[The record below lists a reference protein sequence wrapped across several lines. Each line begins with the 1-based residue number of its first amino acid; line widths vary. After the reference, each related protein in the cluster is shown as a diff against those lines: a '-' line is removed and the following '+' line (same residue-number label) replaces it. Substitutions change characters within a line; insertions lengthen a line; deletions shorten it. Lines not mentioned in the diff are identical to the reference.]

1 MALTEITRVIQEIS
15 AGKMAIV
22 VDDENRENEGDLVI
36 AAEKITPEA
45 VNFMATRGRGLI
57 CLALCGELA
66 DKLNL
71 PMMVSE
77 NTSAFHTAFTVS
89 IDAAQGISTG
99 ISAFD
104 RAKTIIDAVR
114 DNARPEDFVR
124 PGHIFPLRAKEGGVL
139 VRAGQTEAGVDLAR
153 IAGLKPAAVIC
164 EIMKED
170 GQMARL
176 PELLDFGEKHNIPV
190 CSVEDIIEYRNRT
203 DHLVECVTSTS
214 LPTKFGDFTLHL
226 YKSVIDGTSNIALVK
241 GDLAPGSS
249 TPCEEPV
256 LTRVHSE
263 CFTGDILGSLRCD
276 CGDQLGRSLAMI
288 EKEGKGAFVYMRQ
301 EGRGIGLENKIK
313 AYTLQEQ
320 GYDTVEANEKL
331 GFQPDLRKYG
341 IGAQILSDLGVR
353 KIRLM
358 TNNPRKV
365 VGLGGYGI
373 EIVERVPIQI
383 PPAKTNIRYLK
394 TKKDKL
400 GHLLE
405 DTIQ

>member
-1 MALTEITRVIQEIS
+1 MALTEIPKIIQDIT
-15 AGKMAIV
+15 AGKMVIV
-22 VDDENRENEGDLVI
+22 VDDENRENEGDLII
-36 AAEKITPEA
+36 AAEKVTPEA
-45 VNFMATRGRGLI
+45 VNFMATHGRGLI
-57 CLALCGELA
+57 CLALSGDFAE
-66 DKLNL
+66 KLNL

-89 IDAAQGISTG
+89 IDAASGITTG
-99 ISAFD
+99 ISAHD
-104 RAKTIIDAVR
+104 RAKTIADAVR

-124 PGHIFPLRAKEGGVL
+124 PGHIFPLRARDGGVL

-176 PELLDFGEKHNIPV
+176 PELLEFGKEHNIPV

-203 DHLVECVTSTS
+203 DHLVECVTSTA
-214 LPTKFGDFTLHL
+214 LPTQYGDFTLHL
-226 YKSVIDGTSNIALVK
+226 YKTVIDEICNIALVK
-241 GDLAPGSS
+241 GDLAPGSLK
-249 TPCEEPV
+249 TCEEPV

-288 EKEGKGAFVYMRQ
+288 EKEGKGVFVYMRQ

-313 AYTLQEQ
+313 AYSLQEQ

-331 GFQPDLRKYG
+331 GFQPDLRRYG

-353 KIRLM
+353 KIRLI

-373 EIVERVPIQI
+373 EIVERVSIQI
-383 PPAKTNIRYLK
+383 PPKETNMRYLK

-405 DTIQ
+405 ETIQ